1 MEKIKN
7 SSIARVDLFAM
18 SKFLNRVEAGD
29 YKISKKTK
37 QKRKI
42 EKKGNFTVGLEPGFA
57 KIFLKKSARE
67 LRHISLQFYFTKTTR
82 FIFHKDSKKSKKK
95 KGAKIKLTKGV
106 KNVKVARKL
115 QKKKKK
121 TI

>member
-1 MEKIKN
+1 
-7 SSIARVDLFAM
+7 M
-18 SKFLNRVEAGD
+18 SKFFNRVEYGD

-42 EKKGNFTVGLEPGFA
+42 EKKGSFSTGLEIGFT
-57 KIFLKKSARE
+57 KILLKKSARE
-67 LRHISLQFYFTKTTR
+67 LRHLNLQFYYTKTTR
-82 FIFHKDSKKSKKK
+82 MIVERNTKKK
-95 KGAKIKLTKGV
+95 KSRGGIKLTKGV

-121 TI
+121 SI